1 MSDEIIENSNE
12 YYEEDDKDYANEA
25 IDVHNYLFQDDNYK
39 DEKPFLSKP
48 NNNATNK
55 NPNMGKIIELE
66 NEDEKVHTLFD
77 KINDESLK
85 GKNLLDDQNYED
97 ILRNNINSKNIYN
110 YVDPILYNSDS
121 NSRPIQRKVE
131 TNLNKS
137 SDYND
142 KPLKVELQLY
152 QDAIRRK
159 EKLEKLSY
167 NVLLLSILIF

>member
-97 ILRNNINSKNIYN
+97 ILRNNINSKNIYIN
-110 YVDPILYNSDS
+110 FLIS
-121 NSRPIQRKVE
+121 QR
-131 TNLNKS
+131 L
-137 SDYND
+137 
-142 KPLKVELQLY
+142 LKFWEY
-152 QDAIRRK
+152 W
-159 EKLEKLSY
+159 SFHS
-167 NVLLLSILIF
+167 NVLVTWICISSFPLFF